1 MRIPLLA
8 RTILPGACLLL
19 FSGFSKGQTWE
30 VFDMATAGFP
40 SNTVR
45 AIAHDAAG
53 GTWVGT
59 DWGLCRYDGTQW
71 TVYQTAE
78 GLPENDVRS
87 LAFDQTG
94 RLWAGFFTQG
104 LGVKDGDEWTSY
116 MPGTSPMPSD
126 QVRSIAFDAQGGAWL
141 ATTNGLA
148 RTDLTEWRIYN
159 STDTSWNNQIIPG
172 VNIADVAV
180 RGDGLVCI
188 GTLNAGFVYLTS
200 DEVVVYNSVENALPD
215 NTALGVAIDSDG
227 DRWAAC
233 PAGGLL
239 RFSGPH
245 DGGLIF
251 QFITGNSGIPT
262 NALNDIV
269 IDGDDRKFIATQSAG
284 IGILAA
290 DNTTWSEWDTWNSDL
305 PDNAVNCVSLA
316 PDGALWAGTET
327 GGAARLDITASVS
340 DRARRP
346 SPQAWP
352 NPTSGPISII
362 YESNGPARWRL
373 ISSTGQEVGVG
384 SDTAGRGTAID
395 LRHLPPGV
403 YTLLIEWLGHR
414 TSTRVVRI

>member
-1 MRIPLLA
+1 MRIDLLA
-8 RTILPGACLLL
+8 RTLLPGAGLVVLTAIAQ
-19 FSGFSKGQTWE
+19 GQTWE
-30 VFDMATAGFP
+30 VFDMSTAGLP

-45 AIAHDAAG
+45 AIAHDASG

-59 DWGLCRYDGTQW
+59 DWGLCYYDGIEW
-71 TVYQTAE
+71 TVYQTSQ
-78 GLPENDVRS
+78 GLPENDVRA

-126 QVRSIAFDAQGGAWL
+126 QVRNIAFDAQGYAWL

-159 STDTSWNNQIIPG
+159 NSDTSWNNQTIPG

-180 RGDGLVCI
+180 RDDGLVCI
-188 GTLNAGFVYLTS
+188 GTLNAGFVYLTT

-239 RFSGPH
+239 RFSGPY

-269 IDGDDRKFIATQSAG
+269 IDGDDRKYIATQSAG
-284 IGILAA
+284 IGMLAA
-290 DNTTWSEWDTWNSDL
+290 DNTTWTEWSTWNSDL

-327 GGAARLDITASVS
+327 GGVARLDIAASIR
-340 DRARRP
+340 DRHDRP
-346 SPQAWP
+346 APHVWP
-352 NPTSGPISII
+352 NPTTGPISII
-362 YESNGPARWRL
+362 YQGGGAVRWRL
-373 ISSTGQEVGVG
+373 MTSTGQVVGIG
-384 SDTAGRGTAID
+384 SETAGRGTGID
-395 LRHLPPGV
+395 LRDLPPGV
-403 YTLLIEWLGHR
+403 YILLIEWQGHT
-414 TSTRVVRI
+414 TSTRVVRN